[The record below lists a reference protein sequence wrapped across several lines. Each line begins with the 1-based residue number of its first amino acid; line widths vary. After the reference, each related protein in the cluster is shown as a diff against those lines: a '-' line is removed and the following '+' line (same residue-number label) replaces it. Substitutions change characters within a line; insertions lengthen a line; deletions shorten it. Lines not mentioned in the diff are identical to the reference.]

1 MSHFLYFPGRVKKL
15 RHKEWNFSGVVWC
28 GNTPCTPHPSCA
40 RESFNKHSASPDC
53 LGNEN
58 GNGNFILI
66 HFIVVLEAAWVPTC
80 TKMLCFGGWM
90 KYNFCTEIPKNLS

>member
-1 MSHFLYFPGRVKKL
+1 MELHW
-15 RHKEWNFSGVVWC
+15 HGVAI
-28 GNTPCTPHPSCA
+28 NTSFMLHQSCV
-40 RESFNKHSASPDC
+40 RDSFNKCSASPDC

-66 HFIVVLEAAWVPTC
+66 HFIVVLEAAWVSTC

-90 KYNFCTEIPKNLS
+90 KYNFCTEILKNLT